1 MINNTG
7 TFADYLPKN
16 IEKDNSNTKQND
28 NKKILKIVN
37 SSPKEITYSAYSA
50 KNVDYQIPFITYRG
64 LNYVISSNGQK
75 VYMSGNAQLIKVRLH
90 RGQNK
95 IIIKV
100 RHDNSVYL
108 LVVSIISFIILVSYM
123 VFIKFKLMH
132 EQSLIHSLT

>member
-1 MINNTG
+1 MINNTS

-64 LNYVISSNGQK
+64 LNYVISSNGQ
-75 VYMSGNAQLIKVRLH
+75 
-90 RGQNK
+90 
-95 IIIKV
+95 
-100 RHDNSVYL
+100 
-108 LVVSIISFIILVSYM
+108 
-123 VFIKFKLMH
+123 
-132 EQSLIHSLT
+132 